1 MPTPLRHLLLRQV
14 AIVVLCL
21 YVAWTVVITPRIGE
35 PASWAFLIG
44 MLLAAVTGLWGMR
57 PVALRRAWA
66 PLLLVGFWAIWAA
79 MLPLTTRWS
88 PGNREVGREV
98 TGMTIVALISVAL
111 VLFSRGDPRL
121 VRAFR
126 WGWLALFLT
135 TLIVAAWEI
144 TTMEHLLVTR
154 QRTWDAPGR
163 SPAATF
169 INPNNYACVLVV
181 MVGVSLQWAS
191 EKISRLAK
199 VGLIACAVTSV
210 GLIWQTASRSA
221 LLFALVQIVL
231 AATLWASR
239 RGWLTRARRWGTT
252 HTLPAALAGL
262 AAVVV
267 VGATFLVPALA
278 RINPVLRMIRPADA
292 TSAASDDLRLALTK
306 AGLRYSL
313 QNPWRGTGAA
323 SFEDRLARD
332 KPAGVF
338 FLTNMHNG
346 LLELLSQYGVFVA
359 GPFLALLLLLAW
371 RVIRPRVGGTPG
383 SRRGSDPARG
393 RGLAKGSS
401 VVERRQT
408 TTGATESGANTA
420 AGAAV
425 STDVTGMRYLLAA
438 MLVSVLM
445 SSVAVSS
452 TLTWPAWW
460 LMVAHACALGWALSN
475 VPAGNEP
482 DSPTTTSRTA
492 ALGLESAPELA
503 S

>member
-21 YVAWTVVITPRIGE
+21 YVAWTVVVTPRIGE
-35 PASWAFLIG
+35 PGSWVFLIG
-44 MLLAAVTGLWGMR
+44 MVLAAVAGMWGMR
-57 PVALRRAWA
+57 PAALRRAWA
-66 PLLLVGFWAIWAA
+66 PLLLVGFWVVWAA
-79 MLPLTTRWS
+79 ALPVTTRWS

-98 TGMTIVALISVAL
+98 TGMAIVALISVAL
-111 VLFSRGDPRL
+111 VLFSRGDPR
-121 VRAFR
+121 VMKAFR
-126 WGWLALFLT
+126 WAWLALFLT
-135 TLIVAAWEI
+135 TLVVAAWEI

-191 EKISRLAK
+191 EKLSRLGR
-199 VGLIACAVTSV
+199 VGLIACAITAV

-221 LLFALVQIVL
+221 LLFALIQILL
-231 AATLWASR
+231 AAMLWASR
-239 RGWLTRARRWGTT
+239 RGWLARARGWVAT
-252 HTLPAALAGL
+252 HTLQAALAGL
-262 AAVVV
+262 AAVLV

-306 AGLRYSL
+306 AGLRYFL

-346 LLELLSQYGVFVA
+346 LLELLSQYGIFVA
-359 GPFLALLLLLAW
+359 GPFLALLVFLAW
-371 RVIRPRVGGTPG
+371 RVIRPRVAGSASAASGT
-383 SRRGSDPARG
+383 
-393 RGLAKGSS
+393 LASS
-401 VVERRQT
+401 E
-408 TTGATESGANTA
+408 
-420 AGAAV
+420 
-425 STDVTGMRYLLAA
+425 VTGMRYLLAA
-438 MLVSVLM
+438 ILVSVLM

-460 LMVAHACALGWALSN
+460 LMVAHACALGWTLSN
-475 VPAGNEP
+475 IPSPDPAGDPEA
-482 DSPTTTSRTA
+482 TA
-492 ALGLESAPELA
+492 AAAPASELA
-503 S
+503 G